1 MKNDRHDPDSRKDW
15 LGRLAIPI
23 SLLFWAVVIVGTLRM
38 VGLF

>member
-1 MKNDRHDPDSRKDW
+1 MRDDRHEPRGQKDW

-23 SLLFWAVVIVGTLRM
+23 AMLFWAVVIVGTLRM